1 MISTRTKELILETA
15 RIEEVVG
22 EFVKLKKRGG
32 NMLGLCPFHHEK
44 SPSFNVNPQRN
55 IYKCFG
61 CGKGGDAVTFIM
73 EHEHFTFPEALRYLA
88 RKYQIEVEEDAS
100 NEENKE
106 QQQERESLYIVS
118 GYAQRYFTEQLLTG
132 NEGKAVGLS
141 YFHERGFRDDIIAK
155 FQLGYSPGEWEVF
168 SKAALAEGYEAK
180 YLVQTGLSI
189 AAETPE
195 GQTPP
200 ATPKIH
206 DRFRGRVM
214 FPIHNLSGRVIGFGG
229 RILKSDAKAA
239 KYLNSPD
246 SDIYHKS
253 QVLYGIFYAK
263 KDIIAQDNCYLVEGY
278 TDVISMHQCGVENV
292 VASSGTSLTTDQI
305 RLISRYTKNITVL
318 YDGDAAGIKAS
329 LRGIDMILE
338 EGLNVR
344 VVQFPEG
351 EDPDSFARRSTTEE
365 LRTYITR
372 QAVDF
377 IRFKAGLLMQDAA
390 GDPVRKAALIRDIVE
405 SIAKVPDAIL
415 RSEYIKDCSR
425 TMDIGEQIL
434 IAEVNKMARQQQKK
448 NLPGDQQNDYR
459 DLEELLPHTIQ
470 PDSSLKKRSTEHQE
484 RDILRLLFNY
494 GHLTFKFDIPD
505 TEESQM
511 LGIAPFIVHEIQ
523 ADEMEFENELYGR
536 FFKEFETIAND
547 LVMPEGSTRSKQENH
562 FLSHADSALRMLA
575 VDLVST
581 QHLLSEQWKE
591 KHKINVPRED
601 ELLKAAVYGALYSL
615 KLRKLQIMA
624 EALIIQIKEEKD
636 EDTVMQLMAEMQ
648 LIDQLKA
655 KMAALKGTVLLS

>member
-1 MISTRTKELILETA
+1 MISARTKELILETA

-32 NMLGLCPFHHEK
+32 NLLGLCPFHHEK
-44 SPSFNVNPQRN
+44 TPSFNVNPQRN

-73 EHEHFTFPEALRYLA
+73 DHEHFTFPEALRYLA

-118 GYAQRYFTEQLLTG
+118 GFAQRYFTEQLLNG

-155 FQLGYSPGEWEVF
+155 FQLGFCPGEWDTF
-168 SKAALAEGYEAK
+168 SKAAVKEGYDPK

-195 GQTPP
+195 GLPAP

-229 RILKSDAKAA
+229 RILKTDAKAA

-246 SDIYHKS
+246 SEIYHKS
-253 QVLYGIFYAK
+253 QVLYGIAFAK
-263 KDIIAQDNCYLVEGY
+263 KEIIAQDNCYLVEGY

-292 VASSGTSLTTDQI
+292 VASSGTSLTTEQI

-344 VVQFPEG
+344 VVLFPNG
-351 EDPDSFARRSTTEE
+351 DDPDSFARRSTTEE
-365 LRTYITR
+365 LRAYITR

-377 IRFKAGLLMQDAA
+377 IRFKAGLLMQEAA

-405 SIAKVPDAIL
+405 SIAKVPDPIL
-415 RSEYIKDCSR
+415 RSEYIKDCSSS
-425 TMDIGEQIL
+425 MEISEQIL
-434 IAEVNKMARQQQKK
+434 IAEVNKMARHQQKK
-448 NLPGDQQNDYR
+448 GFGSDAPQEYR

-470 PDSSLKKRSTEHQE
+470 PDPTLKKLSTEHQE
-484 RDILRLLFNY
+484 RDVLRLLFNY
-494 GHLTFKFDIPD
+494 GHLSFPYEDPATK
-505 TEESQM
+505 EQM
-511 LGIAPFIVHEIQ
+511 MVGIAAFVIHDIT
-523 ADEMEFENELYGR
+523 ADDMTFENELYGR
-536 FFKEFETIAND
+536 FFKEFQAIANE
-547 LVMPEGSTRSKQENH
+547 LALPEGAQRTKQEQH
-562 FLSHADSALRMLA
+562 FLSHSDNALRLLA

-581 QHLLSEQWKE
+581 QHVLSEQWKE
-591 KHKINVPRED
+591 KHRINVPREE
-601 ELLKAAVYGALYSL
+601 ELLKTAVYGALYAL

-624 EALIIQIKEEKD
+624 DNLIQQIKEEKD
-636 EDTVMQLMAEMQ
+636 ENVVMSLMEDMQ
-648 LIDQLKA
+648 RIDLLKA
-655 KMAALKGTVLLS
+655 EFAALKGTVLL